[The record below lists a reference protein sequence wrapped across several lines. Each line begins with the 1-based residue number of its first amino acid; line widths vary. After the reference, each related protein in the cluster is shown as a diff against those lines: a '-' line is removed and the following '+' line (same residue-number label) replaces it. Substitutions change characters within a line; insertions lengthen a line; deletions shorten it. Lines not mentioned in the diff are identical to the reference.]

1 MKVTMINGNVVEAN
15 VFDYVAQIYE
25 GGKWKTVA
33 VSPDYNEAE
42 KKRIEYA
49 IKGCY
54 ARTEQLYQLIIYRRY
69 DNDDKRR
76 GNQSS
81 DGFEGL

>member
-25 GGKWKTVA
+25 GGKWKTVS
-33 VSPDYNEAE
+33 VSSDYNEAE

-49 IKGCY
+49 MKGCY
-54 ARTEQLYQLIIYRRY
+54 TRIEQLY
-69 DNDDKRR
+69 
-76 GNQSS
+76 
-81 DGFEGL
+81 

>member
-25 GGKWKTVA
+25 DGKWKTVS
-33 VSPDYNEAE
+33 VSSDQNEAE
-42 KKRIEYA
+42 KKRIEYVV
-49 IKGCY
+49 KGCY
-54 ARTEQLYQLIIYRRY
+54 TRTEQLYQLIIYRRY

>member
-25 GGKWKTVA
+25 GGKWKTVS

-49 IKGCY
+49 VNGCY
-54 ARTEQLYQLIIYRRY
+54 TRIEQLY
-69 DNDDKRR
+69 
-76 GNQSS
+76 
-81 DGFEGL
+81 

>member
-1 MKVTMINGNVVEAN
+1 MKVTMINGKVVEAN

-25 GGKWKTVA
+25 GGKWQTVA
-33 VSPDYNEAE
+33 VSSDYNEAE

-54 ARTEQLYQLIIYRRY
+54 TRIEQLY
-69 DNDDKRR
+69 
-76 GNQSS
+76 
-81 DGFEGL
+81 

>member
-1 MKVTMINGNVVEAN
+1 MEVTMINGKVVEAN

-25 GGKWKTVA
+25 GGKWQTVA
-33 VSPDYNEAE
+33 VSPDYNEAK

-54 ARTEQLYQLIIYRRY
+54 TRTEQL
-69 DNDDKRR
+69 N
-76 GNQSS
+76 
-81 DGFEGL
+81 

>member
-1 MKVTMINGNVVEAN
+1 MKVTMINGKVVEAN

-25 GGKWKTVA
+25 GGKWQAVA
-33 VSPDYNEAE
+33 VSSDYNEAE

-54 ARTEQLYQLIIYRRY
+54 TRIEQIY
-69 DNDDKRR
+69 
-76 GNQSS
+76 
-81 DGFEGL
+81 

>member
-1 MKVTMINGNVVEAN
+1 MKVTMINGKVVEAN

-25 GGKWKTVA
+25 GGKWQSVA
-33 VSPDYNEAE
+33 VSSDYNEAE

-54 ARTEQLYQLIIYRRY
+54 TRIEQLY
-69 DNDDKRR
+69 
-76 GNQSS
+76 
-81 DGFEGL
+81 

>member
-1 MKVTMINGNVVEAN
+1 MEVTMINGKVVEAN

-25 GGKWKTVA
+25 CGKWRAVA
-33 VSPDYNEAE
+33 VSSDYNEAE

-54 ARTEQLYQLIIYRRY
+54 TRIEQLY
-69 DNDDKRR
+69 
-76 GNQSS
+76 
-81 DGFEGL
+81 

>member
-1 MKVTMINGNVVEAN
+1 MEVTMINGKIVEAN

-25 GGKWKTVA
+25 GGKWQTVA
-33 VSPDYNEAE
+33 VSSDYNKAE

-54 ARTEQLYQLIIYRRY
+54 TRIEQLY
-69 DNDDKRR
+69 
-76 GNQSS
+76 
-81 DGFEGL
+81 